1 MIPILQAPGVMIP
14 GQLGPINREPFPAI
28 CAFTR
33 IMSITGMPSVMQT
46 TSSTPAS
53 TASRIESAAAGAGT
67 KRTDTLHPVSRRASA
82 TVSNTGTLFSNFWPP
97 LPGVT
102 PATTLVPYSMHC
114 RAWKPPTA
122 PVIPCTQRR
131 VFLSTNTD
139 MGWEKFQ
146 APGSKSQTSSN
157 PQIQKRHRT
166 RALNLGTWDFLGAWD
181 LEFGISLLFPLVN
194 QKLVPVRITELRHP
208 TNRRFRLLHVE
219 RDAALFQRGDGRID
233 IVHLKRDRCAIAR
246 RIPSRPATNTDCGR
260 AEIVFD
266 PRAFHRGDARFQLKR
281 FLIKFSS
288 TLLVG
293 DGD

>member
-1 MIPILQAPGVMIP
+1 MYPGMIPILQAPGVMIP
-14 GQLGPINREPFPAI
+14 GQFGPISRLALPAI

-33 IMSITGMPSVMQT
+33 IMSITGIPSVMQT
-46 TSSTPAS
+46 TNSTPAS
-53 TASRIESAAAGAGT
+53 TASKIESAAPAAGT
-67 KRTDTLHPVSRRASA
+67 KMTETLQSVAWRASQ
-82 TVSNTGTLFSNFWPP
+82 TVSKTGTLLSNFCRP
-97 LPGVT
+97 LPGVP

-194 QKLVPVRITELRHP
+194 QKL
-208 TNRRFRLLHVE
+208 
-219 RDAALFQRGDGRID
+219 
-233 IVHLKRDRCAIAR
+233 
-246 RIPSRPATNTDCGR
+246 
-260 AEIVFD
+260 
-266 PRAFHRGDARFQLKR
+266 
-281 FLIKFSS
+281 
-288 TLLVG
+288 
-293 DGD
+293 